1 MWNSVKKALLLAA
14 AMTALISSAAHA
26 ETINVTV
33 AADTYIANSS
43 GATVNYGGSY
53 MLSASSTY
61 SGFNYLSQTY
71 LKFDLSAVPVN
82 TGITNV
88 TLNLAGI
95 TGSGALPV
103 TPLNVY
109 YVANDSWQESTLTWN
124 IRNAANPYSTQ
135 LGSITTTTYK
145 GTFDN
150 PLWYQWTLAV
160 TPDMLTDGILSLA
173 VLETGYP
180 EGHQFASKE
189 FAAFRDQPGFD
200 PYLGV
205 TYTPAPVPEPAT
217 MLLFGFGLV
226 GLAGLRRFNKK

>member
-43 GATVNYGGSY
+43 GATTANYGGY
-53 MLSASSTY
+53 YHAFCIQHIF
-61 SGFNYLSQTY
+61 GAFIYLSQTY

-95 TGSGALPV
+95 GGSGALPV

-124 IRNAANPYSTQ
+124 IRRAIPTAHS

-145 GTFDN
+145 GLIDN

-173 VLETGYP
+173 VLRPDIRKGINSRVRSLPPSEM
-180 EGHQFASKE
+180 
-189 FAAFRDQPGFD
+189 QPGFD

-205 TYTPAPVPEPAT
+205 TYTPAAVPEPAT

-226 GLAGLRRFNKK
+226 GLRRFEEI